1 MNRRSRLV
9 VVATAL
15 VTLLLGSSAL
25 ATSVLKMSLRDLAK
39 NSESIVL
46 ARVEDASARYDA
58 NKEIYTYI
66 TLRVLDPVK
75 GMKAEHSNGK
85 NATPDQLITIRQ
97 IGGIVG
103 NIASVVPGMPKFT
116 KGEEVVVFLS
126 KKDSA
131 GYPWVMGLQ
140 QGKYSVVTDDQG
152 MRHVKNELEDLGLLN
167 SDGSMAQAQAKTGER
182 MPLQAFLDGIR
193 TDLNEAGKVQVDP
206 TTPTE

>member
-1 MNRRSRLV
+1 
-9 VVATAL
+9 
-15 VTLLLGSSAL
+15 
-25 ATSVLKMSLRDLAK
+25 MSLRDLAK
-39 NSESIVL
+39 NSDTIVL
-46 ARVEDASARYDA
+46 ARVEGETARYDA

-75 GMKAEHSNGK
+75 GMKADHGK
-85 NATPDQLITIRQ
+85 NAPSGEIITVRQ
-97 IGGIVG
+97 IGGVVD
-103 NIASVVPGMPKFT
+103 NIASIVPGMPKFS

-140 QGKYSVVTDDQG
+140 QGKYSVVTDEQG
-152 MRHVKNELEDLGLLN
+152 MRHVRNELEDLGLMN
-167 SDGSMAQAQAKTGER
+167 SDGSMAEAKAAPR

-206 TTPTE
+206 TTQPE

>member
-9 VVATAL
+9 VVATA
-15 VTLLLGSSAL
+15 VITLLLGSTAF

-39 NSESIVL
+39 NSDSIVL
-46 ARVEDASARYDA
+46 ARVEDQSARYDA

-75 GMKAEHSNGK
+75 GMKAEHGK
-85 NATPDQLITIRQ
+85 NVTPDQLITIRQ

-103 NIASVVPGMPKFT
+103 NIASVVPGMPKFV

-167 SDGSMAQAQAKTGER
+167 SDGSMAQAQTKAEGR

>member
-1 MNRRSRLV
+1 MNRRYRLV
-9 VVATAL
+9 MVATAL

-25 ATSVLKMSLRDLAK
+25 ATSVIKMSLRDLAK
-39 NSESIVL
+39 NSDTIVMG
-46 ARVEDASARYDA
+46 RVEDASARYDA

-66 TLRVLDPVK
+66 TIKVMDPVK
-75 GMKAEHSNGK
+75 GLKAEHGK
-85 NATPDQLITIRQ
+85 NAAPDQFVTIRQ

-126 KKDSA
+126 KKDAA

-152 MRHVKNELEDLGLLN
+152 TKHVRNELEDLGLMN
-167 SDGSMAQAQAKTGER
+167 TDGSMAQAKAGQA

-193 TDLNEAGKVQVDP
+193 TDLNEAGKIQI
-206 TTPTE
+206 TPTE

>member
-9 VVATAL
+9 VVATAIL
-15 VTLLLGSSAL
+15 TLLLGSTAL

-39 NSESIVL
+39 NSDTIVL
-46 ARVEDASARYDA
+46 ARVEDESARYDA

-75 GMKAEHSNGK
+75 GMKAEHGK
-85 NATPDQLITIRQ
+85 NAKTEELITIRQ
-97 IGGIVG
+97 IGGVVD
-103 NIASVVPGMPKFT
+103 NIASIVPGMPKFT

-126 KKDSA
+126 KKDA
-131 GYPWVMGLQ
+131 NGYPWVMGLQ
-140 QGKYSVVTDDQG
+140 QGKYSVVTDEQG

-167 SDGSMAQAQAKTGER
+167 TDGSMAEAKAAPR

-193 TDLNEAGKVQVDP
+193 TDLNEAGKLQVDP
-206 TTPTE
+206 TPQPE

>member
-9 VVATAL
+9 VVATA
-15 VTLLLGSSAL
+15 VITLLLGSTAF
-25 ATSVLKMSLRDLAK
+25 ATSVVKMSLRDLAK

-46 ARVEDASARYDA
+46 ARVEDSSARYEA

-75 GMKAEHSNGK
+75 GMKAEHGK
-85 NATPDQLITIRQ
+85 NAVPDQMITIRQ
-97 IGGIVG
+97 IGGIVA

-152 MRHVKNELEDLGLLN
+152 MRHVKNELEDLGLMN
-167 SDGSMAQAQAKTGER
+167 SDGSMAQAQAKAAER

>member
-9 VVATAL
+9 VVASA
-15 VTLLLGSSAL
+15 VITLLLGSTAF
-25 ATSVLKMSLRDLAK
+25 ATSVVKMSLRDLAK
-39 NSESIVL
+39 NSDSIVL
-46 ARVEDASARYDA
+46 ARVEDQSARYDA

-75 GMKAEHSNGK
+75 GSMKAEHGK
-85 NATPDQLITIRQ
+85 NAVPDQLITIRQ
-97 IGGIVG
+97 IGGVVG
-103 NIASVVPGMPKFT
+103 SIASIVPGMPKFV

-152 MRHVKNELEDLGLLN
+152 MRHVKNELEDLGLMN
-167 SDGSMAQAQAKTGER
+167 SDGSMAQAQAKAGEP